1 MPNIGYTRSEYADLS
16 PHWDL
21 IRDCLAGAATIKQ
34 KGTAYLPQPNSENTS
49 DENTARYN
57 AYKER
62 AVFYNVCQRTLNGLT
77 GQVMSKDPVIEVPA
91 DLEPLVEDIDG
102 SGVSLEQQSQAALE
116 DVLAHSRAGL
126 FVDYP
131 MIEAPGATKAQLKQG
146 SIRPTVTYWQP
157 WDIINWRVRLIGGQY
172 KLSMVVLTEMYV
184 TDDDG
189 FEEELD
195 DLWKVLLLNESGQY
209 MIQEWIRPNL
219 RREDESDSWELRNQW
234 TPLNAKGQ
242 PFDHIPFV
250 FLGAKN
256 NSEHP
261 DLPLMYDLAS
271 LNIAHYRNSA
281 DYEDSCYLTGQPTP
295 VFAGLTDTWVRDVL
309 KGKVYLGSRA
319 AIPLPEGG
327 SASLLQ
333 AAPNSMPFEAMEHKE
348 KQMVALGAKLVEN
361 RKVERTLGEANL
373 DKIGENS
380 ILSTVTKNVSAGYEM
395 ALQFAEEFISTSPNP
410 DAIVYELNTDFEIHT
425 MAPDEQQA
433 LMALWQG
440 QAIVEEEMRDKL
452 RKAGLAYLDDEDYKA
467 IKATEAPVLELGGPM
482 EPEPKEPAQ

>member
-1 MPNIGYTRSEYADLS
+1 MPNIGYTRTEYADLL
-16 PHWDL
+16 PRWDL
-21 IRDCLAGAATIKQ
+21 IRDCLSGSATIKAN
-34 KGTAYLPQPNSENTS
+34 GPLYLPKPNAEDTSTANT
-49 DENTARYN
+49 TRYN

-91 DLEPLVEDIDG
+91 DLEPLVEDLDG
-102 SGVSLEQQSQAALE
+102 SGVSLKQQAQAALE

-131 MIEAPGATKAQLKQG
+131 QIEAPGATKAQLAAG

-157 WDIINWRVRLIGGQY
+157 WDIINWRVRLVGGQY
-172 KLSMVVLTEMYV
+172 KLSLVVLTEMYV

-189 FEEELD
+189 FEEEMD
-195 DLWKVLLLNESGQY
+195 DLWKVLLLDEAGQY
-209 MIQEWIRPNL
+209 RIQEWIRPNL
-219 RREDESDSWELRNQW
+219 RREDESASWELKNEW
-234 TPLNAKGQ
+234 VPLNAKGQ

-281 DYEDSCYLTGQPTP
+281 DYEDSCYLTGQPTL
-295 VFAGLTDTWVRDVL
+295 VFSGITEAWHRDVL
-309 KGKVYLGSRA
+309 KGKVQMGSRA
-319 AIPLPEGG
+319 STSLPEGG
-327 SASLLQ
+327 NAQLLQ

-380 ILSTVTKNVSAGYEM
+380 ILGTVTQNVSAGYEK
-395 ALQFAEEFISTSPNP
+395 ALEYAEEFISTNPDP
-410 DAIVYELNTDFEIHT
+410 DAIVFELNTDFEIHT

-433 LMALWQG
+433 IMALWQG

-452 RKAGLAYLDDEDYKA
+452 RKAGLAYLDIEDYKT
-467 IKATEAPVLELGGPM
+467 IKATEAPELDLGGPM
-482 EPEPKEPAQ
+482 EPEPKAPAQ